1 MKVKLSKGEAVW
13 GTFVFEYGSPSA
25 PRILKEAGWDYILID
40 SEHASFGIEIIST
53 MLQVSSTI
61 GLPALVRVPETA
73 RSLLSRPLDAGAVGL
88 MIPRVESR
96 AQAEAIV
103 RYTKYPPV
111 GDRGVI
117 LGTAHNDY
125 RAVNGRQFLRQAN
138 AETLLVMQIETL
150 AGIEHLDEI
159 LSVPGL
165 DVALIGPY
173 DLSTSMGIPGEV
185 NHPRMQRAIGEFLK
199 GCKRHGVL
207 PGNFVTTV
215 EDGQAWLRRGMRF
228 LIYGADFMLLMER
241 SRQVLSQL
249 RTKEKSRGR

>member
-199 GCKRHGVL
+199 GCKRHGVV